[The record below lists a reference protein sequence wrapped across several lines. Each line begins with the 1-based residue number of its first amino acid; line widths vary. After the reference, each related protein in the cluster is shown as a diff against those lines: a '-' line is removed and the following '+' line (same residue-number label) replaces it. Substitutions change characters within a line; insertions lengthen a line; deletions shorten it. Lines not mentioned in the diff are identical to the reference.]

1 MHLAKG
7 GIMKRFLMSF
17 IITVCFFAYYLI
29 SVASAK
35 KTIVIIG
42 SEPECITAAVTASK
56 LGYHVTLI
64 TEDSSLGGL
73 FTEGMLTALDI
84 NYDHD
89 NQVLHKGFFE
99 EFLTGCSNGYNLDLE
114 QTKAFFKQVIDTYD
128 IHTIFDVEN
137 IKPILKSDQVAGV
150 EYLQGQEL
158 KKTYA
163 DFVVDG
169 SSEALFTRKLGVPY
183 KKGRSEFGKP
193 DSCAAATLIF
203 SVQNADWNHII
214 SYLES
219 DDNPHSGYRRNAAWG
234 FSNMYQCPTTHE
246 KLQMRGLNLSRQ
258 NDGSI
263 IINAFLI
270 FDVDATQKE
279 TLKAARSLAK
289 NELPFIMSYL
299 TKNCPGFE
307 NAVLGKVANKLY
319 IREGVRIVGED
330 TLDGCAVFE
339 HADYPNTIA
348 YGSYPIDLQATRKGE
363 YGNALCGKCLY
374 SIPLGCMLPK
384 GIKNLLVIGRSS
396 SFDIIAHGSAR
407 TVPVLMSM
415 AENAVVA
422 MDYSLKNYISIQELN
437 EDPKKLASFYE
448 YLNHFN
454 GFSKIP
460 MPSDMDTLK
469 WYYPYIRDLRSKG
482 YFGTGY
488 ASHEIE
494 NTENTKKSVTVTL
507 SLFASYSAYVVPEN
521 CKKYIH
527 QLSKNITAEE
537 LCKILSYMLED
548 NFNTLEDLYNK
559 NIIDQITYTYTNH
572 GKKLSH
578 ADIYAIFDCVF
589 KHIYS
594 TPAIVI
600 YRDPLD
606 FLSE

>member
-1 MHLAKG
+1 
-7 GIMKRFLMSF
+7 MKRLLMCF
-17 IITVCFFAYYLI
+17 IITGCFFAYYLN
-29 SVASAK
+29 STASIK
-35 KTIVIIG
+35 NTVVIIG
-42 SEPECITAAVTASK
+42 SEPECIAAAVTASK
-56 LGYHVTLI
+56 LGYHVTII

-84 NYDHD
+84 NYDND

-99 EFLTGCSNGYNLDLE
+99 EFLTSCSNGYNLDLE
-114 QTKAFFKQVIDTYD
+114 QTKAFFKQSIATYNINVIYD
-128 IHTIFDVEN
+128 IEKIR
-137 IKPILKSDQVAGV
+137 PIVQTDQVVGI
-150 EYLQGQEL
+150 EYFQGTEL
-158 KKTYA
+158 KKIYA
-163 DFVVDG
+163 DFIVDG
-169 SSEALFTRKLGVPY
+169 SSEAVFTRKLEVPY
-183 KKGRSEFGKP
+183 KKGRSEFGRP

-203 SVQNADWNHII
+203 SVHNADWNHII

-219 DDNPHSGYRRNAAWG
+219 DDNPHSGYKRNAAWG

-263 IINAFLI
+263 IINALLI
-270 FDVDATQKE
+270 FDVDATKKD
-279 TLKAARSLAK
+279 TLKIAHSLAK

-299 TKNCPGFE
+299 SKNCPGFE
-307 NAVLGKVANKLY
+307 NAVLGEVANKLY
-319 IREGVRIVGED
+319 IREGIRIVGED

-339 HADYPNTIA
+339 HTNFSNTIA

-422 MDYSLKNYISIQELN
+422 MDYSLKNQISIQQLN
-437 EDPKKLASFYE
+437 ENPKKLSSFYE

-454 GFSKIP
+454 GFSKI
-460 MPSDMDTLK
+460 TLPKDIDSSK

-488 ASHEIE
+488 ASHDIE
-494 NTENTKKSVTVTL
+494 TTENTKKTVNVTL
-507 SLFASYSAYVVPEN
+507 SLFTSHSAYVLPES

-537 LCKILSYMLED
+537 LCKIVSYMIEGH
-548 NFNTLEDLYNK
+548 FNTLEDLYNK

-572 GKKLSH
+572 GKRLSH
-578 ADIYAIFDCVF
+578 ADIYALLDCAF
-589 KHIYS
+589 KYIYS
-594 TPAIVI
+594 TQPTII
-600 YRDPLD
+600 FRDPPD
-606 FLSE
+606 ILSE